1 MAEEKPKKT
10 HYHGEVDAL
19 DELAKLMEKAY
30 RKRMIQL
37 RLDMKKVLEKSV
49 GRD

>member
-1 MAEEKPKKT
+1 MTEKKPD
-10 HYHGEVDAL
+10 YNGEVEAL

-30 RKRMIQL
+30 RKRMVQL
-37 RLDMKKVLEKSV
+37 RLDIKKLLEKSV

>member
-1 MAEEKPKKT
+1 MSEEKKP
-10 HYHGEVDAL
+10 HYHGEVEAL

-37 RLDMKKVLEKSV
+37 RLDMKKILEKNV

>member
-1 MAEEKPKKT
+1 MSEKKKPD
-10 HYHGEVDAL
+10 YNGEVEAL

-30 RKRMIQL
+30 RKRMVQL
-37 RLDMKKVLEKSV
+37 RLDIKKLLEKSV